1 MDFKVE
7 LAPRRAGDPSVL
19 ISDASKIR
27 NLTWQPKYDDLELI
41 CKSAFD
47 WEKQC

>member
-1 MDFKVE
+1 
-7 LAPRRAGDPSVL
+7 
-19 ISDASKIR
+19 
-27 NLTWQPKYDDLELI
+27 PKYDDLELI

>member
-1 MDFKVE
+1 
-7 LAPRRAGDPSVL
+7 
-19 ISDASKIR
+19 IR
-27 NLTWQPKYDDLELI
+27 NLTSWQPKYDDLELI